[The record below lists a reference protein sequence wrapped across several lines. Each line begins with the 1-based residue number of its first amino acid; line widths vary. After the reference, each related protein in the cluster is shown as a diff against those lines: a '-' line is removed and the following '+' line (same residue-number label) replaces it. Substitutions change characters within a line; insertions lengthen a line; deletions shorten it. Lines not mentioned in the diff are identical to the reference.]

1 MVGPAGVFREDVPAM
16 VCPILAEVQHSLMQG
31 LEGREDRGLFEAETG
46 CTIPQSDPGARPS
59 VVRAVL
65 GLEEE
70 QAPEHF

>member
-1 MVGPAGVFREDVPAM
+1 
-16 VCPILAEVQHSLMQG
+16 MQG

-46 CTIPQSDPGARPS
+46 CTIPQSDRGARPS

-70 QAPEHF
+70 QLQSVF